1 MKRERTLINISK
13 KTFVQVVILLFALL
27 IVSII
32 LTHVIPRG
40 TFPRDPEIGEITDY
54 SAYTATDDRGIP
66 LWKGLLSPILV
77 LTSNISLI
85 MLALFLF
92 VISAAFQVMNDVGG
106 IKTIVESVSG
116 RFKNRPTLLLVLISL
131 LFYCFG
137 SFLGLFEEMLTMLPI
152 ITALCVMMG
161 YDSFT
166 GFICCILA
174 CGFGFAGAITNP
186 FTVLLASQI
195 IDVNPMINIWFRIL
209 IFIVMF
215 GLLMAFLF
223 RYIKRISK
231 NRYDS
236 LTYINDTIYK
246 NDEEG
251 QEKAEPSQDVQN
263 PKLVRT
269 LYFTFLL
276 VSLAVI
282 IISSLN
288 SSLRDYTVVILTVY
302 FLVFGLIVGSIAA
315 GSFRKAGK
323 SFLNGILGALPT
335 LAFIALAASVKYV
348 LEEGHVLDTLVNQI
362 NKMINGGNIILI
374 ALAIYLIVLVLEFF
388 ISSSTAKAILVMGIL
403 AVVFKSNP
411 NLGLSKEMLVLLY
424 TFGDGYTN
432 VIFPTSPVL
441 LISLSMIGVNYL
453 TWVKKS
459 SLLFLVNFLLV
470 VAFIVFGVA
479 VGY

>member
-13 KTFVQVVILLFALL
+13 KTFTHVMILLFALL
-27 IVSII
+27 VLSIV
-32 LTHVIPRG
+32 LTYVLPRG
-40 TFPRDPEIGEITDY
+40 SFPRNPETEEITDY
-54 SAYTATDDRGIP
+54 NGYKQTDDSGIP
-66 LWKGLLSPILV
+66 LWKGLLAPVLV
-77 LTSNISLI
+77 LVSNIDLI
-85 MLALFLF
+85 MLSLFLF
-92 VISAAFQVMNDVGG
+92 VISASFQVMNDVGG

-116 RFKNRPTLLLVLISL
+116 RFKNHPVLLLVLISF

-174 CGFGFAGAITNP
+174 CGFGFAGSITNP

-195 IDVNPMINIWFRIL
+195 IEVNPMTNIWFRFI

-215 GLLMAFLF
+215 GLLSAFLF
-223 RYIKRISK
+223 LYIRRISR
-231 NRYDS
+231 NRLDS
-236 LTYINDTIYK
+236 LTYIHDTIYR
-246 NDEEG
+246 NEEN
-251 QEKAEPSQDVQN
+251 EKEQPEPSQDIRN

-269 LYFTFLL
+269 LYSVFLL

-282 IISSLN
+282 IVSSLL
-288 SSLRDYTVVILTVY
+288 SSLRNYTVVILTAY
-302 FLVFGLIVGSIAA
+302 FLVFGLITGSIAA

-348 LEEGHVLDTLVNQI
+348 LEEGHVLDTLVNLI
-362 NKMINGGNIILI
+362 NTQINGGNTIIL
-374 ALAIYLIVLVLEFF
+374 ALAVYLIVLVLEFF

-403 AVVFKSNP
+403 AMVFGSNP

-441 LISLSMIGVNYL
+441 LISLSMIEVDYFK
-453 TWVKKS
+453 WVRKG
-459 SLLFLVNFLLV
+459 LPLFLVNSVLV
-470 VAFIVFGVA
+470 VGFIALGVA
-479 VGY
+479 IGY